1 MADTD
6 VETKI
11 FTQMRLSGKWSN
23 LELVSDEDIATEKKW
38 VRQQNK
44 KRGGELFR
52 LVRTTTSTEVLA

>member
-11 FTQMRLSGKWSN
+11 FTQMKLSGQWSN
-23 LELVSDEDIATEKKW
+23 LEAISDEDIATEKAW
-38 VRQQNK
+38 VRQQNRR
-44 KRGGELFR
+44 RGGEIFR